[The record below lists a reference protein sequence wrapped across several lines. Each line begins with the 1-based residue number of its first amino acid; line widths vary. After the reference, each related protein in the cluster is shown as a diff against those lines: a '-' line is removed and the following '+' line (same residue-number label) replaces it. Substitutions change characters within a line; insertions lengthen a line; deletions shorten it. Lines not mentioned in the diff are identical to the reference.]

1 MVFVTPVIESNGNYD
16 LDKYVGINR
25 PRKLKT
31 IRKQPVDLKW
41 PQKGET
47 QINGKFYHT
56 VEDEKIL

>member
-31 IRKQPVDLKW
+31 IRKQPVDLK
-41 PQKGET
+41 
-47 QINGKFYHT
+47 
-56 VEDEKIL
+56 